1 MKIKKVIYIV
11 FLIVTNLLFAQKTT
25 TTLFD
30 AANDLYRKE
39 KYTEAIEKYETILNQ
54 KKVESAELYYNLGN
68 CYYKLGKVAPAI
80 YNFEKAL
87 LLNPKDEAI
96 KTNLTFAQKMAIDDI
111 KVIPKVGFSNF
122 LYETISVCSVTAWS
136 WLAITFSLV
145 FLLFFIGY
153 YFSATTVIKRIFFVG
168 MFFLLSF
175 MFSSLLF
182 AYILNRQNKTI
193 RPAIVFEE
201 LVNVK
206 TEPKTTAENAF
217 MLHEGTKVFV
227 KETLDNWKRIELTD
241 KSEGWIK
248 KEAIQELK
256 E

>member
-1 MKIKKVIYIV
+1 MRKLVYILV
-11 FLIVTNLLFAQKTT
+11 LITNFIFAQDNAKTQ
-25 TTLFD
+25 FD
-30 AANDLYRKE
+30 TANELYRNE
-39 KYTEAIEKYETILNQ
+39 KYTEAIEKYESII
-54 KKVESAELYYNLGN
+54 KKDKLESAELYFNIGN
-68 CYYKLGKVAPAI
+68 CYYKLGKIASSI

-87 LLNPKDEAI
+87 LLDPDDETI
-96 KTNLTFAQKMAIDDI
+96 QINLNFAQKMAIDDI
-111 KVIPKVGFSNF
+111 KVMPKVGFSSF
-122 LYETISVCSVTAWS
+122 LNKTTAIFTYDIWAWIAVGFS
-136 WLAITFSLV
+136 TF

-153 YFSATTVIKRIFFVG
+153 YFSSMTILKRIFFLG
-168 MFFLLSF
+168 MFVLLGFMVISVVFAFLQKQLD
-175 MFSSLLF
+175 
-182 AYILNRQNKTI
+182 KKI

-217 MLHEGTKVFV
+217 ILHEGTKVFV

-248 KEAIQELK
+248 KEAIKELK